1 MEKNDNNIFQ
11 DSFNNDED
19 LIIMNRKKCKYN
31 KIPKPN
37 KNRSVIMDNNCNDN
51 KNYFRKQYMNDKIRN
66 PKINRTLSDIYDTIK
81 NINNINQKIYKIFY
95 KRKNTK
101 ESNKSDTT
109 SESINKISIKNQIIN
124 EYMRNKSNKQKE
136 KKKLKRAHYS
146 YDNIMKNNISSLLN
160 QNEVEKKDNPNSRD
174 SQNKIDDKSILYI
187 SSFISEELKKNRI
200 NNKLNYDYNDIHLR
214 DKLIRYKSKLKR
226 NQTSENIFD
235 LNYFQDSK
243 NIKDIII
250 LEKYKQKEFQKLESI
265 KSLKRKYFNNI
276 QKEKND
282 SKFIINN
289 NNSTKNKPFCFN
301 DDIGIIKKN
310 QQYNN
315 AANNKTYNT
324 NYYINKVFS
333 INKENQNNRNYNQDI
348 YNKNNKTSINNKLN
362 FNYEKYKNILHN

>member
-1 MEKNDNNIFQ
+1 
-11 DSFNNDED
+11 
-19 LIIMNRKKCKYN
+19 
-31 KIPKPN
+31 
-37 KNRSVIMDNNCNDN
+37 
-51 KNYFRKQYMNDKIRN
+51 
-66 PKINRTLSDIYDTIK
+66 
-81 NINNINQKIYKIFY
+81 
-95 KRKNTK
+95 
-101 ESNKSDTT
+101 
-109 SESINKISIKNQIIN
+109 
-124 EYMRNKSNKQKE
+124 
-136 KKKLKRAHYS
+136 
-146 YDNIMKNNISSLLN
+146 MKNNISSLLN

-174 SQNKIDDKSILYI
+174 LQNKIDDKSILYI

-235 LNYFQDSK
+235 LNYFQNSK

-250 LEKYKQKEFQKLESI
+250 LEKYKQNEFQKLESI

-301 DDIGIIKKN
+301 DDLGIIKKN

-315 AANNKTYNT
+315 AANSKTYNT
-324 NYYINKVFS
+324 NYYINKIFS
-333 INKENQNNRNYNQDI
+333 VDKENQNNRNSNQDI
-348 YNKNNKTSINNKLN
+348 YNKNNNKTNINNKLN